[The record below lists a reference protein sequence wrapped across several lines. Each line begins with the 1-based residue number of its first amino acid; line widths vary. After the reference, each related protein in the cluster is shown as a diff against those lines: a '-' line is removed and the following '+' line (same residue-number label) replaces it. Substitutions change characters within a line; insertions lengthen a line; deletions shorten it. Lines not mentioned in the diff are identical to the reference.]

1 MQSKIKAGAID
12 EVSLV
17 PLVQSIN

>member
-12 EVSLV
+12 EVSF
-17 PLVQSIN
+17 NR